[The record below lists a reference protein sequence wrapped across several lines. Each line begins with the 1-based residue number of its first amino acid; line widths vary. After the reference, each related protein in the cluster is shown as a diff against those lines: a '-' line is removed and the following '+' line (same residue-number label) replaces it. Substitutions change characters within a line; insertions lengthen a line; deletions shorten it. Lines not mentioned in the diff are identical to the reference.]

1 MQEKFNFT
9 KKAINDLPIPEK
21 GKRFVFKDEKE
32 SGLILRVTGNG
43 VKSFALYK
51 KFKGKPIKITFG
63 TFPDL
68 SVENARKMAQLEKA
82 NLINGV
88 NANDVKRSFRQ
99 EATLKHLFEEYMERY
114 SKVEKKSWQYDER
127 EIPMFLGQW
136 FNRKLS
142 DISKQEVIRMHEKL
156 RADNGLYQANR
167 MLERLRAMYNKALE
181 WGWEGNNPTLG
192 IKKYKE
198 VKRDRFILPQEMP
211 FFFQAL
217 EQEESRTAK
226 DFFNILLLTGA
237 RKSNVLAMRWEDI
250 DFHQNVWRIP
260 ETKNGEPVTVPLLGD
275 AIEILKVRKEYSAGR
290 WVFPSH
296 ANPNEHFAD
305 PKKAWDRIRQGS
317 TIMLWE
323 SEPDLK
329 DFVQEVKEKQPDYAK
344 SIPEIYRAIVKQAE
358 KDKINLPKGLVD
370 IRIHDIRRTFGSYQ
384 AITGSS
390 LQIIGKSLGH
400 KHMDS
405 TQIYARLHDAP
416 VRASMETAV
425 EAMKKFKKGDK

>member
-1 MQEKFNFT
+1 MQKELNFT
-9 KKAINDLPIPEK
+9 IKALKELPLAEK
-21 GKRFVFKDEKE
+21 GKRYSVKDTKE
-32 SGLILRVTGNG
+32 DGLILRVSDVGNK
-43 VKSFALYK
+43 VFALYK
-51 KFKGKPIKITFG
+51 KFNGRPVKITLG
-63 TFPDL
+63 KFPDM
-68 SVENARKMAQLEKA
+68 SVENARKKAKIEKGKLA
-82 NLINGV
+82 EGINT
-88 NANDVKRSFRQ
+88 NIEKQNFRK

-296 ANPNEHFAD
+296 VNPNEHFAD

-329 DFVQEVKEKQPDYAK
+329 DFVQGVKEKQPDYAK

-425 EAMKKFKKGDK
+425 EAMKKFKNGK